1 MHTKAVDTMSA
12 VVRRSVIG
20 MKWIPGAG
28 CRSSGILGTTGGA
41 RHEGKPSRRGPEHLP
56 GNLARGAYK
65 WIRERTTFALA
76 GDGGLAAGRDGR
88 YQTTSWIAPQARSS
102 AGVRLNSLS
111 TSAA

>member
-1 MHTKAVDTMSA
+1 M
-12 VVRRSVIG
+12 RGNPR
-20 MKWIPGAG
+20 GAG
-28 CRSSGILGTTGGA
+28 RSTCR
-41 RHEGKPSRRGPEHLP
+41 RP
-56 GNLARGAYK
+56 ARGAYK